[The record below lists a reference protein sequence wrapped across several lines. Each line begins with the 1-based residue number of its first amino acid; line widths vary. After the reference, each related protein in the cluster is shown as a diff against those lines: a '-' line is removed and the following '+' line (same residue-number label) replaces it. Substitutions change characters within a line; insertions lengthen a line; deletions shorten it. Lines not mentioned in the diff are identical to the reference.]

1 MQKTPLLVAFCVH
14 QSFCRLRDVLTQAKY
29 LQSSRSCLSPR
40 LASNTRLELHH
51 EVKTLNLRATTI
63 RATTLLFAV
72 GLFGTTAWADSI
84 TLAGTFVVSGNGFG
98 SNPRALTI
106 QSHGPSANS
115 ESGCIGPGLVAGAS
129 ACAAGDGAVGGNE
142 TNPISSPKQA
152 APSLSSLGISNANQI
167 GILFDGVQPQNADNN
182 KVTGTFSD
190 LATNPGN
197 GQSDYLFILDPA
209 AVTAFNA
216 AFAGNLSDT
225 IALDSTIS
233 FANQSGGPESYS
245 FINVAAGSSTTPTPA
260 LGSAPEPG
268 SLLLFGTGL
277 AGTAGLLRKRFLRT

>member
-1 MQKTPLLVAFCVH
+1 MNV
-14 QSFCRLRDVLTQAKY
+14 
-29 LQSSRSCLSPR
+29 
-40 LASNTRLELHH
+40 
-51 EVKTLNLRATTI
+51 RAITI
-63 RATTLLFAV
+63 RATTLLFAL
-72 GLFGTTAWADSI
+72 GCFGATAWADSI
-84 TLAGTFVVSGNGFG
+84 TLAGTFVVTGNGFG

-115 ESGCIGPGLVAGAS
+115 ESGCIGPGLTAGAS
-129 ACAAGDGAVGGNE
+129 ACAPGDGAIGGNE

-167 GILFDGVQPQNADNN
+167 GILFDGVQPQNASNN
-182 KVTGTFSD
+182 VVTINDLTLKLYNGSNLVYRVSGTFSD

-197 GQSDYLFILDPA
+197 GQSDYLFTLDPA
-209 AVTAFNA
+209 AVAAFNA

-233 FANQSGGPESYS
+233 FANQSGGPDSYS
-245 FINVAAGSSTTPTPA
+245 FIKLAGDTTTPTPA

-268 SLLLFGTGL
+268 SLFLLGTGL
-277 AGTAGLLRKRFLRT
+277 AGAAAMLRKRALHAS